1 MITIAKQ
8 KKCKRYLFKLHSER
22 LRRSRWKLEYPLEEA
37 LNTEDIISL
46 SDSQIL
52 RFIDELNGDT
62 SEAREEEASYIK
74 KEIKRLKK
82 SDSSKKD
89 TLIANL
95 YKRFYNLQFV
105 PDYMCLIID
114 KMSDYNR
121 ANKGFSINGIKYH
134 RLLGTNGGIKNSTIV
149 YVSERLYPQLYERLC
164 CGRNLEQKFVPAKLE
179 AYQALICSGSIP
191 VSMPKGIIVVPDCIT
206 HFTEDIIR
214 VDDSQSDEPIVEF
227 LKDQEIELTESDG
240 YGIMLP
246 SLSYR
251 WARELDEEEDFLSG
265 CNLRGLP
272 WTKGMVFTM
281 DYLAFGESIAKNFY
295 IKDAWG
301 DMRDIRESE
310 LIITTSMLKLW
321 DSYSS
326 FEDYWSNVKKYHYQI
341 SIAKT
346 APARL
351 DEYRSTNYQF
361 LQNYHLTPE
370 EVTELVRPTVEEIQE
385 ILGLDYR
392 KSLLFLR
399 GTNLTEDSYIDEE
412 PYINAL
418 MIEPQMIHDPY
429 IRDRIY
435 NMIKKKIRQAKIGVL
450 KVRGNFAI
458 IGGDP
463 YSLMQSIFGL
473 PVTGLLHA
481 GECWHKHWLDRE
493 VSEVCC
499 FRAPMTSK
507 YNVRKLKIVGTP
519 DMTYWYRYINTCM
532 LLNSW
537 DSTKEALNGAD
548 CDGDL
553 MFTTNND
560 ILLKHTENLPPIYC
574 IQRKGNKVVPTE
586 TDMIQANKG
595 SFGDAIGPITNVI
608 TSQICLQARFPKDSE
623 EYKVLDYRIL
633 CGQLFQ
639 QNSIDKAKGI
649 IAKPMPKHWYDNSY
663 NRIEE
668 TDTPEEISKK
678 EFNQRICADK
688 KPYFFIYNYPTLMK
702 EYKDYI
708 KTSDAVSRSR
718 FNIPLEEL
726 LSSQEL
732 TEEQAEFLKFYKE
745 FYPVNAETCVV
756 NELCWEIEKTLADV
770 KESKVPFDSSILKSD
785 ATYTNK
791 DKVLIERIYDKF
803 NKQMNRSCTTKTDA
817 FSASYNKA
825 FKIECAEYVS
835 DPEKLCNILVDLGY
849 NSKKGKSFIWEMSG
863 DTIIKNL
870 LSHTE
875 GYAQIPVKDPSG
887 DIEYCG
893 ERFTMKK
900 V

>member
-1 MITIAKQ
+1 
-8 KKCKRYLFKLHSER
+8 
-22 LRRSRWKLEYPLEEA
+22 
-37 LNTEDIISL
+37 
-46 SDSQIL
+46 
-52 RFIDELNGDT
+52 
-62 SEAREEEASYIK
+62 
-74 KEIKRLKK
+74 
-82 SDSSKKD
+82 
-89 TLIANL
+89 
-95 YKRFYNLQFV
+95 
-105 PDYMCLIID
+105 
-114 KMSDYNR
+114 
-121 ANKGFSINGIKYH
+121 
-134 RLLGTNGGIKNSTIV
+134 
-149 YVSERLYPQLYERLC
+149 
-164 CGRNLEQKFVPAKLE
+164 
-179 AYQALICSGSIP
+179 
-191 VSMPKGIIVVPDCIT
+191 
-206 HFTEDIIR
+206 
-214 VDDSQSDEPIVEF
+214 
-227 LKDQEIELTESDG
+227 
-240 YGIMLP
+240 
-246 SLSYR
+246 
-251 WARELDEEEDFLSG
+251 
-265 CNLRGLP
+265 
-272 WTKGMVFTM
+272 
-281 DYLAFGESIAKNFY
+281 
-295 IKDAWG
+295 
-301 DMRDIRESE
+301 
-310 LIITTSMLKLW
+310 
-321 DSYSS
+321 
-326 FEDYWSNVKKYHYQI
+326 
-341 SIAKT
+341 
-346 APARL
+346 
-351 DEYRSTNYQF
+351 
-361 LQNYHLTPE
+361 
-370 EVTELVRPTVEEIQE
+370 
-385 ILGLDYR
+385 
-392 KSLLFLR
+392 
-399 GTNLTEDSYIDEE
+399 
-412 PYINAL
+412 
-418 MIEPQMIHDPY
+418 
-429 IRDRIY
+429 
-435 NMIKKKIRQAKIGVL
+435 
-450 KVRGNFAI
+450 
-458 IGGDP
+458 
-463 YSLMQSIFGL
+463 
-473 PVTGLLHA
+473 
-481 GECWHKHWLDRE
+481 
-493 VSEVCC
+493 
-499 FRAPMTSK
+499 
-507 YNVRKLKIVGTP
+507 
-519 DMTYWYRYINTCM
+519 M

-586 TDMIQANKG
+586 ADMIQANKG
-595 SFGDAIGPITNVI
+595 SFGDAIGSITNVI

-633 CGQLFQ
+633 CGQMFQ

-718 FNIPLEEL
+718 FNIPLEDL

-849 NSKKGKSFIWEMSG
+849 SSKKGKSFIWEMSG

-870 LSHTE
+870 LSRTE

-893 ERFTMKK
+893 EHFTMKK
-900 V
+900 VYMEGEREWI

>member
-1 MITIAKQ
+1 
-8 KKCKRYLFKLHSER
+8 
-22 LRRSRWKLEYPLEEA
+22 
-37 LNTEDIISL
+37 
-46 SDSQIL
+46 
-52 RFIDELNGDT
+52 
-62 SEAREEEASYIK
+62 
-74 KEIKRLKK
+74 
-82 SDSSKKD
+82 
-89 TLIANL
+89 
-95 YKRFYNLQFV
+95 
-105 PDYMCLIID
+105 
-114 KMSDYNR
+114 
-121 ANKGFSINGIKYH
+121 
-134 RLLGTNGGIKNSTIV
+134 
-149 YVSERLYPQLYERLC
+149 
-164 CGRNLEQKFVPAKLE
+164 
-179 AYQALICSGSIP
+179 
-191 VSMPKGIIVVPDCIT
+191 
-206 HFTEDIIR
+206 
-214 VDDSQSDEPIVEF
+214 
-227 LKDQEIELTESDG
+227 
-240 YGIMLP
+240 
-246 SLSYR
+246 
-251 WARELDEEEDFLSG
+251 
-265 CNLRGLP
+265 
-272 WTKGMVFTM
+272 
-281 DYLAFGESIAKNFY
+281 
-295 IKDAWG
+295 
-301 DMRDIRESE
+301 
-310 LIITTSMLKLW
+310 
-321 DSYSS
+321 
-326 FEDYWSNVKKYHYQI
+326 
-341 SIAKT
+341 
-346 APARL
+346 
-351 DEYRSTNYQF
+351 
-361 LQNYHLTPE
+361 
-370 EVTELVRPTVEEIQE
+370 
-385 ILGLDYR
+385 
-392 KSLLFLR
+392 
-399 GTNLTEDSYIDEE
+399 
-412 PYINAL
+412 
-418 MIEPQMIHDPY
+418 
-429 IRDRIY
+429 
-435 NMIKKKIRQAKIGVL
+435 
-450 KVRGNFAI
+450 
-458 IGGDP
+458 
-463 YSLMQSIFGL
+463 
-473 PVTGLLHA
+473 
-481 GECWHKHWLDRE
+481 
-493 VSEVCC
+493 
-499 FRAPMTSK
+499 
-507 YNVRKLKIVGTP
+507 
-519 DMTYWYRYINTCM
+519 
-532 LLNSW
+532 
-537 DSTKEALNGAD
+537 
-548 CDGDL
+548 
-553 MFTTNND
+553 MFTTNNT

-785 ATYTNK
+785 AAYTENEK
-791 DKVLIERIYDKF
+791 MFIGYIYDKY
-803 NKQMNRSCTTKTDA
+803 NKQMNRSCTTKVDA
-817 FSASYNKA
+817 FTASYNKA

-900 V
+900 VYMEGKREWI